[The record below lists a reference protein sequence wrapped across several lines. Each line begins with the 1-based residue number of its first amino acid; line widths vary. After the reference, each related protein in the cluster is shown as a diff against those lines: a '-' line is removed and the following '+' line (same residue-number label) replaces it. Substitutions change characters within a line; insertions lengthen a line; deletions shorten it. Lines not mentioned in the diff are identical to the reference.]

1 MHVII
6 PVRYASTR
14 LPGKPLADICGKPL
28 IQRVYECAQQSGTGA
43 VTVATDDERIR
54 KAAEA
59 FGAPVCMTSTK
70 HRSGT
75 ERIAEA
81 VEQLG
86 LADDEIVVNLQGDEP
101 LMPPELIDQ
110 VANTLSLH
118 TDAVMATA
126 CHPIVDKTE
135 LDDPNVVKVMCDESG
150 YALDFSRAPIS
161 KPRQVDSQ
169 SPISIFWHVGI
180 YAYRVGFVARY
191 VTWPPC
197 PLEQVE
203 QLEQLRVLCHGER
216 IIVYRL
222 TPETPGVRALDVG
235 VNTQADLDRVR
246 EIFREKENKK

>member
-1 MHVII
+1 MRVII

-28 IQRVYECAQQSGTGA
+28 IQRVYECAQQSGAGA
-43 VTVATDDERIR
+43 VTVATDDEHIR

-59 FGAPVCMTSTK
+59 FGAPVCMTSTS

-81 VEQLG
+81 VKQLG

-110 VANTLSLH
+110 VAETLRLH
-118 TDAVMATA
+118 GDAVMATA
-126 CHPIVDKTE
+126 CQPIADESE
-135 LDDPNVVKVMCDESG
+135 LDDPNTVKVMCDQNG

-161 KPRQVDSQ
+161 KPRLVDA
-169 SPISIFWHVGI
+169 SPGDSFRHIGI
-180 YAYRVGFVARY
+180 YAYRAGFIARY

-197 PLEQVE
+197 PLEQAE
-203 QLEQLRVLCHGER
+203 RLEQLRVLCHGER

-222 TPETPGVRALDVG
+222 TPEVSGVRAPEASVD
-235 VNTQADLDRVR
+235 TPADLERVR
-246 EIFREKENKK
+246 EIFRKKENKG